1 MACFTLTAQS
11 DTVRK
16 RVIRQVPAQAKP
28 GDTNKPA
35 VRRASV
41 TPPRDTATRATG
53 TRAVAPARAATPGTG
68 NSVPAARS
76 TAPPAAGATVAGRNA
91 AAANTQAIQPA
102 QAQRPGSAGIITDSA
117 GKLRADSMAMLRAAR
132 DTVALVT
139 AAKPAPIKKLTWQE
153 DTLFRRALNVKYLPA
168 QEKPAYMITSYWVRE
183 STDYLFYLLAGLVL
197 FLAFIKATFPKYFQQ
212 VFKMLFQTSFRQKQT
227 REQLAQN
234 LLPSMFM
241 NLLFVLVVAAFI
253 AVVVTQKKLTTLS
266 FWELMLYSTAGLIAL
281 YCLKYLFLRFTGWV
295 FRVKEAS
302 ETYIFIVFLVN
313 KLLGVIL
320 LPMLWLVS
328 FSSGELNVVGLTASL
343 CIAGLLVLYRYILS
357 LAAVRDML
365 RVSAFHFFI
374 YLCGVEILPIIII
387 YKVLFNKTGFTI

>member
-16 RVIRQVPAQAKP
+16 RAIRQAPAQAKP
-28 GDTNKPA
+28 GNTNKPV
-35 VRRASV
+35 VRTPVTRKKDSV
-41 TPPRDTATRATG
+41 
-53 TRAVAPARAATPGTG
+53 ARAAGIRAT
-68 NSVPAARS
+68 VPAR
-76 TAPPAAGATVAGRNA
+76 TAAPV
-91 AAANTQAIQPA
+91 TQG
-102 QAQRPGSAGIITDSA
+102 QRPGAAGVITDSA
-117 GKLRADSMAMLRAAR
+117 GKIRADSMAALRAAG
-132 DTVALVT
+132 DTATLIA
-139 AAKPAPIKKLTWQE
+139 AAKPAPIKKLTWQQ

-168 QEKPAYMITSYWVRE
+168 QQKPAYMITSYWVRE

-234 LLPSMFM
+234 LLPSLLM

-295 FRVKEAS
+295 FHVKEAS

-343 CIAGLLVLYRYILS
+343 CITGLLLLYRYILS
-357 LAAVRDML
+357 LASVRDML
-365 RVSAFHFFI
+365 RISAFHFFI